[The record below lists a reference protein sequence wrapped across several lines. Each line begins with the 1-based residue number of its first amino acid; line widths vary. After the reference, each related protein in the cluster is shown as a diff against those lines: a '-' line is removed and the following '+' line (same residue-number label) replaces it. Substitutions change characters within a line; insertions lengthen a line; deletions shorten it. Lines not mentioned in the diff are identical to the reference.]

1 MKQLFIFILLC
12 CFCGLSAATGDY
24 TYRRNIP
31 YRAVPSGDAYTDSV
45 CRLDVAVPKGV
56 THAPVVVWF
65 HGGGLTGG
73 SRELPEPLLNGKLVV
88 VGVEYRLSP
97 KATIQEILDDAAA
110 AVAWAMDS
118 VEYYGGSKEKIY
130 LSGHSAGGYLIDMVG
145 LDKSLLAKYGKN
157 PDTIA

>member
-97 KATIQEILDDAAA
+97 KATIQEILDDALRLPWLGRWI
-110 AVAWAMDS
+110 AWNIMA
-118 VEYYGGSKEKIY
+118 EARRRFIF
-130 LSGHSAGGYLIDMVG
+130 
-145 LDKSLLAKYGKN
+145 
-157 PDTIA
+157 PDILPEDI